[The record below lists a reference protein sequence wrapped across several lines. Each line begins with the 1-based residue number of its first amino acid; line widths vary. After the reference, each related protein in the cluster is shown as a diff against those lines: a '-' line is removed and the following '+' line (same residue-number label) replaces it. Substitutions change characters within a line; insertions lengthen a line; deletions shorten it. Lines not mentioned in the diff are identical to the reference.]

1 VEASVD
7 RRAGEISADVLLFAA
22 AILASAFLLFIVQPM
37 VAKSI
42 LPWFGGTPGVWSAC
56 LAFYQTM
63 LFVGYAYAHALIRY
77 ASARAQL
84 VIHLALVV
92 GALLALPVLPAG
104 EWQPD
109 GTRDPLRDI
118 LGMLGANVALPFL
131 VLSATG
137 PLVQS
142 WFARRHPGRSPY
154 PLYALS
160 NAGSL
165 LALIAY
171 PFFIEPRWT
180 LGTSSR
186 GWSIA
191 FGVCSVAVLACAML
205 ATRSAAAAA
214 SMRDRTGA
222 IDPPRSDPPRALV
235 HAGWMLLPGCAVVLL
250 MGVTNKVCLD
260 VASVPFLWIL
270 PLAAYLLTFIL
281 SFSSERTYRR
291 GAWVAVSALALL
303 ATSGQRLWSPLLG
316 DPAGGSLSSVSFQI
330 PAWCGLLFATCMILH
345 GELYRLRPSPDRLT
359 SFYLYVSAG
368 GAAGGLFVG
377 LAAPVWF
384 DDYYELP
391 LGLAGTIVLLQA
403 ARALDPRS
411 GFRLRGAGGGRSAI
425 ELAVTAGVVLAV
437 VVGTLHRFEGLIH
450 RERSFFGVLRVV
462 ERGQGD
468 DVQRQLASGSTVHGV
483 QYTAAGYT
491 AVPTTYYGRGT
502 AMGLWLGGRPVGDT
516 AHIGIIGL
524 GVGTLAAYGQAGD
537 RLRYYEIDPSVV
549 GMARDDGYFSYLAES
564 RAEVEVVEGDARLSL
579 ADEQSARKHG
589 GFDALVLDAFNSDA
603 IPVHLL
609 TREAFELY
617 AAALGPEGL
626 LFVHASNRHFDLM
639 PLIARQGFEVGL
651 ESLYVESAH
660 APAVQS
666 HRALWVVLSREP
678 ERLHALSS
686 KLRRR
691 ASALGLARDHLL
703 FTRPLRDEL
712 ASLRVWTDDYSD
724 LFGAL
729 RRNQEPD
736 PR

>member
-1 VEASVD
+1 MAASVE
-7 RRAGEISADVLLFAA
+7 RRGGESSADVSLFAA
-22 AILASAFLLFIVQPM
+22 AILASAFLLFVVQPM
-37 VAKSI
+37 VAKAI

-63 LFVGYAYAHALIRY
+63 LLGGYAYAHSLIRF
-77 ASARAQL
+77 APARAQL
-84 VIHLALVV
+84 AIHFALVA
-92 GALLALPVLPAG
+92 GALLALPVLPSP

-109 GTRDPLRDI
+109 GAQDPLGEI

-142 WFARRHPGRSPY
+142 WFAQRHPGRSPY
-154 PLYALS
+154 PLYAVS

-171 PFFIEPRWT
+171 PFVIEPGWT
-180 LGTSSR
+180 LASSSR

-191 FGVCSVAVLACAML
+191 FAACGVAVLVCAAL
-205 ATRSAAAAA
+205 ATRSAGASAAT
-214 SMRDRTGA
+214 RTRADAIGA
-222 IDPPRSDPPRALV
+222 QIGSPPRARV
-235 HAGWMLLPGCAVVLL
+235 RAGWMLLPACAVVLL

-270 PLAAYLLTFIL
+270 PLATYLLSFIL
-281 SFSSERTYRR
+281 SFASERTYRR
-291 GAWVAVSALALL
+291 DVFVALAALALL
-303 ATSGQRLWSPLLG
+303 ATSGQPFWSRWLG
-316 DPAGGSLSSVSFQI
+316 DAADGPVSSVAFQI

-345 GELYRLRPSPDRLT
+345 GELYRLRPDADRLT

-368 GAAGGLFVG
+368 GAIGGLFVG

-391 LGLAGTIVLLQA
+391 LGLAGAIVLLQA
-403 ARALDPRS
+403 ARALDPKS
-411 GFRLRGAGGGRSAI
+411 GLRLRGAGRRSTI
-425 ELAVTAGVVLAV
+425 ELAGTAAV
-437 VVGTLHRFEGLIH
+437 VVAVVIGSLHRFEGLVH

-462 ERGQGD
+462 ERGRGD
-468 DVQRQLASGSTVHGV
+468 GLQRQLASGSTIHGV
-483 QYTAAGYT
+483 QYASAGYT
-491 AVPTTYYGRGT
+491 TVPTTYYGRGT
-502 AMGLWLGGRPVGDT
+502 AMGLWLGGRPVG
-516 AHIGIIGL
+516 AAARIGIIGL

-537 RLRYYEIDPSVV
+537 RIRYYEIDPSVV
-549 GMARDDGYFSYLAES
+549 RMAREDGFFSYLAES
-564 RAEVEVVEGDARLSL
+564 RADVEVVQGDARLSL
-579 ADEQSARKHG
+579 ADELSGREPG

-609 TREAFELY
+609 TREAFALY
-617 AAALGPEGL
+617 AAALSPEGL

-660 APAVQS
+660 APALQS
-666 HRALWVVLSREP
+666 HRSLWVVLTRDP
-678 ERLHALSS
+678 ERLHRLSGE
-686 KLRRR
+686 LRRR
-691 ASALGLARDHLL
+691 AAALGLARQHLL
-703 FTRPLRDEL
+703 LTRPLRDEL

-724 LFGAL
+724 LLGAL
-729 RRNQEPD
+729 RWK
-736 PR
+736 